1 LHTPCILAAAN
12 MASPL
17 CISVLLLIM
26 STSTAAIAVAPSS
39 RSGRPSKRNGSSTDL
54 AALLAFKAQLS
65 DPAGV
70 LGGNWTATT
79 SFCKWVGVSCGGR
92 WRQRVAAIELPG
104 VPLQGSL
111 SPHLGNLSFLSVLN
125 LTNASLAG
133 AIPSDIGRLRRLK
146 VLDLGHNAL
155 SSGIPATI
163 GNLTRLQLLH
173 LQFNLLSGPIPAE
186 LRRLRELRA
195 MKIQRN
201 YLAGSIPSDLF
212 NNTPLLTHL
221 NMGNNSLSGPIP
233 RCIGSL
239 PLQYL
244 ILQVNNLSGLVPQSI
259 FNMSSLRVLSLA
271 INALSGALAMPGGPS
286 NTSFSLPAVEFF
298 SVARNRFS
306 GPIPS
311 ELAACRHL
319 QRLSLSEN
327 SFQGVVPAWL
337 GELTAVQVI
346 CLYENHLDAA
356 PIPSALSNLTML
368 RELDLHV
375 HRTATP
381 AFSADSLRQPTD
393 WTCWMDRCL

>member
-1 LHTPCILAAAN
+1 

-39 RSGRPSKRNGSSTDL
+39 RSGRPSKRNGSTTDL

-244 ILQVNNLSGLVPQSI
+244 NLQVNNLSGLVPQSI

-311 ELAACRHL
+311 KLAACRHL
-319 QRLSLSEN
+319 QRLFLSEN

-337 GELTAVQVI
+337 GELTAVQAI
-346 CLYENHLDAA
+346 GLDENHLDAA

-393 WTCWMDRCL
+393 WTCSCFSR